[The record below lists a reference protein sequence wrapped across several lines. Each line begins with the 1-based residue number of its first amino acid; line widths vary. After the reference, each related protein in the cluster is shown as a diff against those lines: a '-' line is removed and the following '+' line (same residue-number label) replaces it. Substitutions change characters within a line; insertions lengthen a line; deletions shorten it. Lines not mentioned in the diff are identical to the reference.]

1 MSDPGTRKVSEQVT
15 FREEL
20 EGSRKRAFWKVAEYW
35 VEGRARPSALGGGE
49 AGGRGFEEQKRGQ
62 EGGSPRGEEVMARG
76 QVTNESDTLR
86 L

>member
-49 AGGRGFEEQKRGQ
+49 ARGGGLRSRRGARKGGAP
-62 EGGSPRGEEVMARG
+62 EGRKSWPG
-76 QVTNESDTLR
+76 DK
-86 L
+86 